1 MKLNLFKIP
10 KKYLLLAILMP
21 FIYSAFVLCF
31 VWWHCFTSPL
41 QHGRNGPLDAYR
53 HTLASAVVAYTSS
66 PKVVRLVSLVMENKG
81 TSTNVMDKH
90 NNKIGAQI
98 GAREQSLADI
108 NAAVTTQIMRGC
120 IDATSPT
127 QSTWL
132 PQKYWGERLF
142 W

>member
-1 MKLNLFKIP
+1 MIFKRFKIP
-10 KKYLLLAILMP
+10 KKYLLAAILSP
-21 FIYSAFVLCF
+21 FIYSAFVLSF
-31 VWWHCFTSPL
+31 VWWHCLTSPL

-66 PKVVRLVSLVMENKG
+66 PKVVSLVSRMTENHG

-98 GAREQSLADI
+98 GARAKSFTDI
-108 NAAVTTQIMRGC
+108 NNAVLAQVSQGC
-120 IDATSPT
+120 VNATLAT

-132 PQKYWGERLF
+132 PEKYWGDRLF

>member
-1 MKLNLFKIP
+1 MKFKQFKIP
-10 KKYLLLAILMP
+10 KKYLLFAILSP
-21 FIYSAFVLCF
+21 FIYSAFVLSF
-31 VWWHCFTSPL
+31 VWWHCLTSPL

-66 PKVVRLVSLVMENKG
+66 PKVVSLVSRVTENHG

-98 GAREQSLADI
+98 GARAKSFTAI
-108 NAAVTTQIMRGC
+108 NAAVTAQVSQGCVDAKSATQI
-120 IDATSPT
+120 
-127 QSTWL
+127 TWL
-132 PQKYWGERLF
+132 PPKYWGENLF